1 MKLKELKETFK
12 HKYLIRIAAG
22 VLIVAVVGSS
32 AAVNNVYAA
41 KQAKTEQETTEQETT
56 EETDAGETKDTLR
69 QMFSKDD
76 KASEEE
82 VGKEET
88 VYIIADENGNAEQT
102 IVSEWLKNPER
113 NDRLCDVSDLKEIEN
128 VKGDETFEQNGS
140 VLDWKADGNDIYYQ
154 GTTTKEAPVTEKI
167 TYYLDGKEI
176 SAKELAGKS
185 GTVTIRFDYSNH
197 QKEGDVYVPFLV
209 ISGMVLDSR
218 CSNIQVTNGK
228 VISNGEKQIVV
239 GMAVPGLSESLHVTD
254 RDFSEDVSIPEYV
267 EVTADAED
275 FQLDMTM
282 TVVTGASEFTSGT
295 SMDLSGMDEKIDD
308 LTDAV
313 SRLKDGSG
321 KLEDGMDTLDQKM
334 GEFSGGTDTLA
345 QGIAAY
351 TNGAETLANGIG
363 TLKGQSGLLMSGISD
378 LVSSVGTLNDGVK
391 TLDAALHAPMGAQ
404 EKDAAMA
411 AAKTAAE
418 TAVETQFAD
427 DSNPQS
433 YQNIK
438 AQAASAFYA
447 SVTTDAVKQ
456 SAAAAAKAQAAD
468 GIQSQKPA
476 IAAAAKAQAAAG
488 IAEQKPAIAAAAKAQ
503 ASQAIK
509 GQLDTIAAAAR
520 EQAVNAA
527 SGAISED
534 VKNQLKASFLAAGYV
549 QAAQQSGGAM
559 TVEQAMQN
567 PSVQASVAQA
577 AEAQLQG
584 LLGNVGKAA
593 GDVADQVARS
603 VADQVAGSAAEQ
615 TAGSVADQVAEN
627 VAGQAAEAAAD
638 QVAGAVAEQ
647 VAPQVVTGIA
657 AQAKDTVGTS
667 VADSVKQGAKAAAGQ
682 AAGQAAVEG
691 AESAKKQI
699 AKRIETKD
707 AKSGYSLVSGMNALY
722 KGVGTTSGK
731 MPELKSGIEQLYD
744 GSQTLASKN
753 GELNSGAAKLKEGTG
768 QLADGIEQLADGSKE
783 LAEGIVKFD
792 EEGIETLVN
801 SYNGDIKEFTGRIQ
815 KVLDAGESYESF
827 GGKEDDVRG
836 NVKFIIKT
844 RGLTEG

>member
-41 KQAKTEQETTEQETT
+41 KQAKTEQEATEQETT

-154 GTTTKEAPVTEKI
+154 GTTSKEAPVTEKI

-295 SMDLSGMDEKIDD
+295 SMDLSGMDKKIDD

-391 TLDAALHAPMGAQ
+391 TLDTALHAPMGAQ

-476 IAAAAKAQAAAG
+476 IAGFCSAIPA
-488 IAEQKPAIAAAAKAQ
+488 AEQKPAIAAAAKAQ

-722 KGVGTTSGK
+722 KGVGTISGK
-731 MPELKSGIEQLYD
+731 MPELKNGIEQLYD

-827 GGKEDDVRG
+827 GGKEEDVRG

>member
-41 KQAKTEQETTEQETT
+41 KQAKTEQEATEQETT

-391 TLDAALHAPMGAQ
+391 TLDAALHAPMGTQ

-427 DSNPQS
+427 ASNPQS

-456 SAAAAAKAQAAD
+456 SAAAAAKEQVAT
-468 GIQSQKPA
+468 GIQSQKPE

-593 GDVADQVARS
+593 GDVAEQTARS

-627 VAGQAAEAAAD
+627 V
-638 QVAGAVAEQ
+638 
-647 VAPQVVTGIA
+647 
-657 AQAKDTVGTS
+657 
-667 VADSVKQGAKAAAGQ
+667 
-682 AAGQAAVEG
+682 AGQAAVEG

-722 KGVGTTSGK
+722 KGVGTISGK
-731 MPELKSGIEQLYD
+731 MPELKNGIEQLYD

-815 KVLDAGESYESF
+815 KVLDAGGSYESF

>member
-56 EETDAGETKDTLR
+56 EQETTEETDAGETKDTLR

-82 VGKEET
+82 VGKEEA

-476 IAAAAKAQAAAG
+476 IAAAAKAQA
-488 IAEQKPAIAAAAKAQ
+488 
-503 ASQAIK
+503 SQAIK

-722 KGVGTTSGK
+722 KGVGTISGK

-827 GGKEDDVRG
+827 GGKEEDVRG

>member
-1 MKLKELKETFK
+1 MKLKELKEKFK

-41 KQAKTEQETTEQETT
+41 KQAKTEQEATEQETT
-56 EETDAGETKDTLR
+56 EETDAGDTKDALL
-69 QMFSKDD
+69 QVFSKDA
-76 KASEEE
+76 KVLEEA
-82 VGKEET
+82 GKEET
-88 VYIIADENGNAEQT
+88 VYIFADQNGNAEQT

-113 NDRLCDVSDLKEIEN
+113 KDRLCDVSDLKEIEN

-154 GTTTKEAPVTEKI
+154 GTTSKEAPVTEKI

-239 GMAVPGLSESLHVTD
+239 GAAVPGLSESLHVTD
-254 RDFSEDVSIPEYV
+254 RDFSEDVSIPEFV

-391 TLDAALHAPMGAQ
+391 TLDAALHAPMGTQ

-427 DSNPQS
+427 ASNPQS

-456 SAAAAAKAQAAD
+456 SAAAAAKEQAAT
-468 GIQSQKPA
+468 GIQSQKPE

-593 GDVADQVARS
+593 GDVARS

-722 KGVGTTSGK
+722 KGVGTISGK
-731 MPELKSGIEQLYD
+731 MPELKNGIEQLYD

-815 KVLDAGESYESF
+815 KVLDAGGSYESF

>member
-1 MKLKELKETFK
+1 MKLKELKEKFK

-41 KQAKTEQETTEQETT
+41 KQAKTEQEATEQETT
-56 EETDAGETKDTLR
+56 EETDAGDTKDALL
-69 QMFSKDD
+69 QVFSKDA
-76 KASEEE
+76 KVLEEA
-82 VGKEET
+82 GKEET
-88 VYIIADENGNAEQT
+88 VYIFADQNGNAEQT

-113 NDRLCDVSDLKEIEN
+113 KDRLCDVSDLKEIEN

-154 GTTTKEAPVTEKI
+154 GTTSKEAPVTEKI

-239 GMAVPGLSESLHVTD
+239 GAAVPGLSESLHVTD
-254 RDFSEDVSIPEYV
+254 RDFSEDVSIPEFV

-391 TLDAALHAPMGAQ
+391 TLDAALHAPMGTQ

-427 DSNPQS
+427 ASNPQS

-456 SAAAAAKAQAAD
+456 SAAAAAKEQAAT
-468 GIQSQKPA
+468 GIQSQKPE

-593 GDVADQVARS
+593 GDVAARS

-722 KGVGTTSGK
+722 KGVGTISGK
-731 MPELKSGIEQLYD
+731 MPELKNGIEQLYD

-815 KVLDAGESYESF
+815 KVLDAGGSYESF